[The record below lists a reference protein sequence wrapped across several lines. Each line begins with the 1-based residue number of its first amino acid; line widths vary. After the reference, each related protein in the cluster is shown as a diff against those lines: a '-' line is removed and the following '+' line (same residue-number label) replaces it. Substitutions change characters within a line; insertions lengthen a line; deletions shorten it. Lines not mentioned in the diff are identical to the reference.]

1 MEEEMKTK
9 LVTLMC
15 VLVLLAGSVSPCMA
29 SSGDS
34 GSLEAVADVL
44 VVRPGCFVATVLGS
58 VVFVV
63 ALPIAAISRS
73 IPHTAQVLVV
83 NPARATFSR
92 PVGDMDDLI
101 DMEW

>member
-1 MEEEMKTK
+1 MKTK
-9 LVTLMC
+9 TVILLC
-15 VLVLLAGSVSPCMA
+15 VLALVFGSVSPCMA
-29 SSGDS
+29 SSDS

-44 VVRPGCFVATVLGS
+44 VVRPGCLIATVLGS
-58 VVFVV
+58 AVFVV

-83 NPARATFSR
+83 APAKATFCR
-92 PVGDMDDLI
+92 PVGDMEDLI

>member
-1 MEEEMKTK
+1 MKTK
-9 LVTLMC
+9 CVILVC
-15 VLVLLAGSVSPCMA
+15 VLALVFGSVSPCIA
-29 SSGDS
+29 SSDS

-44 VVRPGCFVATVLGS
+44 VVRPGCFVATVIGS
-58 VVFVV
+58 AVFVV

-83 NPARATFSR
+83 QPAKATFCR
-92 PVGDMDDLI
+92 PVGDLDDLV

>member
-1 MEEEMKTK
+1 MKTK
-9 LVTLMC
+9 TVILLC
-15 VLVLLAGSVSPCMA
+15 VLALVFGSVSPCMA
-29 SSGDS
+29 SSDS

-44 VVRPGCFVATVLGS
+44 VVRPGCLIATVLGS
-58 VVFVV
+58 AVFVV

-83 NPARATFSR
+83 APAKATFSR
-92 PVGDMDDLI
+92 PVGDLDDLI